1 MSNKK
6 VFNLFNFKKK
16 SVLMNIL
23 QFRKLK
29 NKSPFPFFTIQYKL
43 YLFFYKLLCKNFGI
57 CFYSKNIF
65 SRR

>member
-1 MSNKK
+1 MSNKQ
-6 VFNLFNFKKK
+6 VFNLFNFKKI
-16 SVLMNIL
+16 SFDEDFTVSEI
-23 QFRKLK
+23 K

-65 SRR
+65 SRG